1 MTLLLGPRQTKLGAT
16 DGATH
21 NPSDV
26 RHVEHCLSL
35 GTLESSARS
44 EGKYNRYVGIAS
56 GGAAYDVAQLGD
68 AKFVVSIH
76 ALLDQFGSQLRVLR
90 EFRPPRIWDFD
101 TASDSVRCADRTDFR
116 SQPLPFHVVLSL
128 VSWLPS
134 SGIR

>member
-1 MTLLLGPRQTKLGAT
+1 MTLLLGPRQTKLGAA

-44 EGKYNRYVGIAS
+44 EGKYNRYVG
-56 GGAAYDVAQLGD
+56 
-68 AKFVVSIH
+68 SIH

-90 EFRPPRIWDFD
+90 EFRPPKIWDFD